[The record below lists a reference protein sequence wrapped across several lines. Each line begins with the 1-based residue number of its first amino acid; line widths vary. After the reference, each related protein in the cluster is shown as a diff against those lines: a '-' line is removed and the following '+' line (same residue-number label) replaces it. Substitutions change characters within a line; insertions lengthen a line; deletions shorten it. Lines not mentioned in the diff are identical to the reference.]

1 MDHVT
6 VVSVYCNGPCYLC
19 VCVLS
24 CGILCYCCVC
34 VLSLSTETDPRDDTS
49 RIPGIVFDLKAF
61 ISSIVS
67 SSGSVSW

>member
-1 MDHVT
+1 MKLLLCLCTVMDHVI

-19 VCVLS
+19 VCVLP
-24 CGILCYCCVC
+24 
-34 VLSLSTETDPRDDTS
+34 LSTETGPRDDSS